1 MQELCGSGDSSSD
14 SRISQQSS
22 EIMVLKAELESLK
35 IKHKQLTDIHSRYKS
50 QRKISVSIQTD
61 DQVAM

>member
-14 SRISQQSS
+14 SRILQQSS
-22 EIMVLKAELESLK
+22 EIMILKAELESLK
-35 IKHKQLTDIHSRYKS
+35 KKHKQLTDIHSRHKS

>member
-1 MQELCGSGDSSSD
+1 MQELCGNDDSSSD
-14 SRISQQSS
+14 SRISQQNS

-35 IKHKQLTDIHSRYKS
+35 KKHKQLIDIHSRYKS